1 MEKKHSEEGKKVKGM
16 NTMYLT
22 MIQLIWQRECYDVIL
37 VF

>member
-1 MEKKHSEEGKKVKGM
+1 MEKKYSEESKKVKGM
-16 NTMYLT
+16 NTMDLT

>member
-1 MEKKHSEEGKKVKGM
+1 MEKKHSEESKKVKGM
-16 NTMYLT
+16 NTMDLT